1 MHAYRRAALAAGI
14 LLIIATTV
22 GLAGNA
28 VMRPLLGEP
37 LDFARIAGD
46 PTPIF
51 AGFLLK
57 LIGNAACPAIA
68 LAMYPVLRAHG
79 PALALGSVVFRT
91 LETVFYM
98 AAASCAL
105 VVVFVA
111 RVATGAAPADQD
123 FARTVG
129 SLLLTTMDWIGFG
142 VAVPFFALGALLY
155 YIPMY
160 RASLVPRWLSG
171 WGILAAILALVASAL
186 VLVQALAPMSPL
198 HLVLNFAIFIQE
210 MVLAVWLIA
219 RGFAAEP
226 AAEAPRLGEP
236 ILVGSAS

>member
-1 MHAYRRAALAAGI
+1 MHAHRRSALAAGI
-14 LLIIATTV
+14 LFIAATV
-22 GLAGNA
+22 LGLAGSA

-37 LDFARIAGD
+37 LDFARIASD
-46 PTPIF
+46 PTAIF

-57 LIGNAACPAIA
+57 LVGYAACPAIA

-79 PALALGSVVFRT
+79 QAAALGSVVFRT

-98 AAASCAL
+98 AAASGAL
-105 VVVFVA
+105 VVVFLA
-111 RVATGAAPADQD
+111 RATTDGTTADQD
-123 FARTVG
+123 FARAAG
-129 SLLLTTMDWIGFG
+129 SLLLATMDWIGFG

-155 YIPMY
+155 YVPMY

-171 WGILAAILALVASAL
+171 WGILAAILALAASAL
-186 VLVQALAPMSPL
+186 VLVQAIAPMSPL

-210 MVLAVWLIA
+210 MVLAVWLMA
-219 RGFAAEP
+219 RGFAVEP

-236 ILVGSAS
+236 ILAGSAS

>member
-1 MHAYRRAALAAGI
+1 MHADRRSALAAG
-14 LLIIATTV
+14 LLFIVATTL

-46 PTPIF
+46 RTAIF
-51 AGFLLK
+51 AGFLIK
-57 LIGNAACPAIA
+57 LVGYAACPAIA

-79 PALALGSVVFRT
+79 PAMALGSVVFRT
-91 LETVFYM
+91 LEAVFYT

-105 VVVFVA
+105 VLVFLA
-111 RVATGAAPADQD
+111 RVATGPASIGQD
-123 FARTVG
+123 FAGAAG

-171 WGILAAILALVASAL
+171 WGILAAILALAASAL

-236 ILVGSAS
+236 ILAGSAS